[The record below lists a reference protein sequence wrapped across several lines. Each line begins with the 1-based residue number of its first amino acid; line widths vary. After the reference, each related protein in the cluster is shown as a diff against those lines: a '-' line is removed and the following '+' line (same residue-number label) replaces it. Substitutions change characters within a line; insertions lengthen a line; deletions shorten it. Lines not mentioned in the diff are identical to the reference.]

1 MLTNNPVVIDNG
13 SGLMKAGF
21 AGAETPK
28 LIFPTYVGRPKHS
41 KVMPFA
47 GGPGTDDCFV
57 GDDGTGQTS
66 KLRGILK
73 LNYPMKHGIV
83 ENADD
88 WKDMQHIWEHVYRGL
103 KVVQQDQHP
112 VLLTEAALNPRSNR
126 AKAAE
131 IFFETFNVPALYI
144 QMQPILSL
152 YASGRTTGVV
162 LDSGDGVTAVVPVFE
177 GFALPHAIQRIDVAG
192 RDVTNYL
199 QLLLRKSGHNFH
211 TSSEMEVVKDI
222 KETKCYVHFNIDKV
236 EKEDSA
242 DSDPDLE
249 YTLPDGKVIYIG
261 AEKYRAPE
269 VLFNP
274 ALIGL
279 EYPGVHQTL
288 VNSISKCD
296 LDIRRRLFEDI
307 ILAGGTTSMDGF
319 GDRLLSEVR
328 KLAPRDTKIKIWAP
342 PGRLLSTWVG
352 GSIIASLATFSK
364 MWITRAEYA
373 EDGQN
378 IIYRKT
384 F

>member
-1 MLTNNPVVIDNG
+1 M
-13 SGLMKAGF
+13 
-21 AGAETPK
+21 
-28 LIFPTYVGRPKHS
+28 R
-41 KVMPFA
+41 
-47 GGPGTDDCFV
+47 
-57 GDDGTGQTS
+57 
-66 KLRGILK
+66 
-73 LNYPMKHGIV
+73 HGIV
-83 ENADD
+83 ED
-88 WKDMQHIWEHVYRGL
+88 WKDMQSIWEHCYRGL

-126 AKAAE
+126 GKAAE
-131 IFFETFNVPALYI
+131 IFFESFNVPAMYI

-162 LDSGDGVTAVVPVFE
+162 LDSGDGVTAAVPVFE

-211 TSSEMEVVKDI
+211 TSSEMEIVKDI
-222 KETKCYVHFNIDKV
+222 KETKCYVHFNIEKV
-236 EKEDSA
+236 EKDYQDDPEA
-242 DSDPDLE
+242 DVE
-249 YTLPDGKVIYIG
+249 YKLPDGSVINIG

-269 VLFNP
+269 VLFKP
-274 ALIGL
+274 SLIGL
-279 EYPGVHQTL
+279 EYPGIHQTL
-288 VNSISKCD
+288 INSISTAD
-296 LDIRRRLFEDI
+296 VDVRRRLFEDI
-307 ILAGGTTSMDGF
+307 ILAGGSTSMEGF

-342 PGRLLSTWVG
+342 PGRLLSTWLG

-373 EDGQN
+373 EYGRS
-378 IIYRKT
+378 IIDRKT